1 MLRKPDV
8 GTPMAGSLSP
18 GLEPGWLSIVQLPG
32 VKLSAAKPGMF
43 VGHAPVEK
51 LLKFSVVAPSVTDD
65 PVTNGAEKYSEIES
79 PGAAFAGRLAPT
91 APAAISSDTKGI
103 LKNFIPLA

>member
-1 MLRKPDV
+1 
-8 GTPMAGSLSP
+8 
-18 GLEPGWLSIVQLPG
+18 
-32 VKLSAAKPGMF
+32 
-43 VGHAPVEK
+43 
-51 LLKFSVVAPSVTDD
+51 LKFSVVAPSVTDD

-79 PGAAFAGRLAPT
+79 PGAAFAGRLALT